1 MTITKQLSELV
12 QVHPPQAREII
23 PPPTGYSKFQEQL
36 IDYRRCYKTELFD
49 EDCRRIPW
57 GQRYDDLGRQIDR
70 KNWKPVVKPAI
81 GKIMVHTQQ
90 AYLVGA
96 DKFPAISL
104 VTKDE
109 APFPGLDPLDDVDDP
124 ELAAS
129 LAQKRAV
136 QSFLDEL
143 LKASR
148 LQDMIEDAVL
158 EGLAL
163 KEQPVL
169 LRFYDG
175 YPYYTLP
182 DRLWCDWG
190 YFERNPRELEWFEEK
205 YFFKRKVMGKEKTF
219 LYKKRIDSIAWIEWE
234 LEITDKT
241 DLDDQGEI
249 DFGVPLFA
257 LKHGLG
263 FVPVSIVK
271 FKDSMFSDEM
281 IDNIKGYIEYR
292 NNIMAGVSGNMDPQR
307 VLLTKPKGPGT
318 AGRPGDAEDDEPL
331 QRGAVWELEGDSIQ
345 SFANDTEGYKVAQT
359 DIAESKDDLYQ
370 AARIMVIPQD
380 NEQSGK
386 ALMLRLGPQ
395 IAENMRHRS
404 DLGYSIVDIV
414 EKLVKGSFKV
424 QLKLPEVE
432 IPTGLKTFTVQ
443 LDWGNLLPVTP
454 ESIQLELQNTES
466 AVMNGF
472 LSKRTARRYILPFF
486 NVEDIA
492 EEEEQ
497 IEKEQMESQQQ
508 QLDMQA
514 AAFEISNKEPK
525 EDDGDE

>member
-1 MTITKQLSELV
+1 MSITKELAALV
-12 QVHPPQAREII
+12 QVQAPQSREII

-36 IDYRRCYKTELFD
+36 IQYRKCYKTELFD
-49 EDCRRIPW
+49 EDCRRVPW

-70 KNWKPVVKPAI
+70 KNWKPVVKPSI

-96 DKFPAISL
+96 DKFPSISL
-104 VTKDE
+104 VSKDE
-109 APFPGLDPLDDVDDP
+109 IPYPGLDPLVDVNDP

-129 LAQKRAV
+129 LAQKREL
-136 QSFLDEL
+136 QTFLDDL
-143 LKASR
+143 LKAAR
-148 LQDMIEDAVL
+148 LQDLVEDAVL
-158 EGLAL
+158 EGLTL
-163 KEQPVL
+163 KEQPIL

-205 YFFKRKVMGKEKTF
+205 FFFKRKVQGKEKTF
-219 LYKKRIDSIAWIEWE
+219 LYKKRIDSVSWAEWE
-234 LEITDKT
+234 LEITDETKPN
-241 DLDDQGEI
+241 DQGEFE
-249 DFGVPLFA
+249 FGTPIYTVDH
-257 LKHGLG
+257 KLG
-263 FVPVSIVK
+263 FTPVSIVK
-271 FKDSMFSDEM
+271 FKASMFADEV
-281 IDNIKGYIEYR
+281 IDNVKGYIEYR

-318 AGRPGDAEDDEPL
+318 AGRPIEDDNEPL
-331 QRGAVWELEGDSIQ
+331 EKNALWELEGDSIQ

-370 AARIMVIPQD
+370 AARILVIPPD

-386 ALMLRLGPQ
+386 ALMVRLAPQ

-404 DLGYSIVDIV
+404 DLGYALVDIV
-414 EKLVKGSFKV
+414 EKLVKGALKV
-424 QLKLPEVE
+424 RLKMPDLNV
-432 IPTGLKTFTVQ
+432 PTALNNFTVQ
-443 LDWGNLLPVTP
+443 LDWGQILPVTP
-454 ESIQLELQNTES
+454 ESIQVEIQNVDA
-466 AVMNGF
+466 AVVGGY
-472 LSKRTARRYILPFF
+472 LSKRTARRYIAPFF

-497 IEKEQMESQQQ
+497 IEKEQMEAQQQ

-514 AAFEISNKEPK
+514 AAFEMQNKEPK
-525 EDDGDE
+525 EDEDDD